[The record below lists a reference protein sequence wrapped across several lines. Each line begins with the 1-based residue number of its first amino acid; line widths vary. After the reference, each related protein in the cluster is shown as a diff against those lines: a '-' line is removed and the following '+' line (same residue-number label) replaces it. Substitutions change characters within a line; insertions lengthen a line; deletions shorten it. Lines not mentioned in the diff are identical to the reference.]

1 MSLGKQ
7 LFTSYS
13 KLIASNPETCSDIEL
28 LTKYMSYFV
37 SGKITDDNILSEG
50 LLSFSHLLVIFNDFI
65 IRKELNK
72 TERTN
77 ANDEEQKL
85 KLFLTILEN
94 IEVFI
99 EISSKRVLGNRKK
112 FIVIAIIQVV
122 KCIGRLVLVLKY
134 KNRISKSPA
143 LEYLDR
149 KNVLKQQPQ
158 NNPLQPELAK
168 SQSVVIKL
176 RRSGKSIRKVVNS
189 PPLYS
194 RNFIVPDELEETD
207 RFGNFNHHA
216 IKNAEIVYIMKPI
229 LHLGSVAAF
238 GYKSWKSYLLSLFLD
253 TFSIFQYYKHRNYM
267 TSDQKKELS
276 RRCVNMLLYILRS
289 PFYDQYSNDKI
300 DSFMKALN
308 AIPFA
313 RFIVEPYRQYI
324 PTFQNTYFY
333 MFSN

>member
-1 MSLGKQ
+1 MSFGKQ

-50 LLSFSHLLVIFNDFI
+50 LLSFSHLLVIFNDYI

-77 ANDEEQKL
+77 VNDEEQKL

-94 IEVFI
+94 VEVFI
-99 EISSKRVLGNRKK
+99 EISSKRVLGNRRK
-112 FIVIAIIQVV
+112 FIVIAIIQIV
-122 KCIGRLVLVLKY
+122 KCIGRLVLILKY

-149 KNVLKQQPQ
+149 KNVLKQPQ
-158 NNPLQPELAK
+158 NNTLQPELSK
-168 SQSVVIKL
+168 PPSMVLKL
-176 RRSGKSIRKVVNS
+176 KRSGKTIKRVS
-189 PPLYS
+189 PSLYS
-194 RNFIVPDELEETD
+194 RTYNDELEEPD
-207 RFGNFNHHA
+207 RFESSNHQA
-216 IKNAEIVYIMKPI
+216 IKNAELLYIMKPVI
-229 LHLGSVAAF
+229 HLGSIAAF
-238 GYKSWKSYLLSLFLD
+238 GYKSWKSYLVSFLLD
-253 TFSIFQYYKHRNYM
+253 TISIYEYFKKRNYM
-267 TSDQKKELS
+267 SSEQKKELS

-300 DSFMKALN
+300 DSFMRALN
-308 AIPFA
+308 HIPFA

-324 PTFQNTYFY
+324 PTFQKTYFY